1 MIWRMDE
8 FDTDYSFLNLPEAGS
23 AVRGPIELPSIE
35 PIDFD
40 LFGGPPPA
48 DDTGEDD
55 GGAEGSGIFQRQ
67 PIRERGNDQ
76 ARFEMG
82 RAIGQEVNTLRQNI
96 QTLEAA
102 KGELVSERDDAIQ
115 MQDQI
120 RQQMSE
126 QRIQE
131 LNQQQ
136 AQLQAELQ
144 EAVAAAE
151 ARGIDAL
158 AEAEAQAAE
167 ELASVSANFQSQ
179 IDALTG
185 ERDQAIAEQDMIRAE
200 AAEQQVQALEA
211 QKQNYESQ
219 LAEMTGQTTQRDQ
232 TIADL
237 QAQLEGLQ
245 QAPAVSDT
253 SLLDARRQELQDIGY
268 DAADV
273 EEILE
278 RDQQRG
284 LENVTSNV
292 LPDMIGKTPPVIP
305 PRPPQLPPKRGD
317 QLFISDQPRFISEER
332 SPLQQAFDKIQGSI
346 KPIPVPPG
354 QEGQLPIAPVNTGP
368 ITIMGTTLSQEDSD
382 RIRAGSAGGLK
393 GIVNRASERL
403 KNNPNTI
410 RRGGFLNRA
419 GTPATTSPKGPLGIG
434 GPLSAVSR
442 ATTTPSPQMSGAF
455 LQRQVRPPQ
464 APAITPPRRPMS
476 VGGIGGMDGRMN
488 RMMVR

>member
-48 DDTGEDD
+48 DDTGEGG

-82 RAIGQEVNTLRQNI
+82 RAIGQEVNMLRENI
-96 QTLEAA
+96 QTLEAE
-102 KGELVSERDDAIQ
+102 KGELVSERDAAIQ

-131 LNQQQ
+131 LDQQQ

-151 ARGIDAL
+151 ARGIDAV

-185 ERDQAIAEQDMIRAE
+185 ERDAALAEQDVIRAE
-200 AAEQQVQALEA
+200 AADQQAQALEA
-211 QKQNYESQ
+211 QKQDYEAQ
-219 LAEMTGQTTQRDQ
+219 LA
-232 TIADL
+232 A
-237 QAQLEGLQ
+237 LQ
-245 QAPAVSDT
+245 QAPAETPAVP
-253 SLLDARRQELQDIGY
+253 DIGP
-268 DAADV
+268 
-273 EEILE
+273 IPGMKE
-278 RDQQRG
+278 RFPYLDLLNKEQPQEVKDMVAKSLATGEAVISPDQVQG
-284 LENVTSNV
+284 
-292 LPDMIGKTPPVIP
+292 MINNMTGQTAFVKAPEM
-305 PRPPQLPPKRGD
+305 PPKRKD
-317 QLFISDQPRFISEER
+317 QFFISDEPRFISEEKIIEKR
-332 SPLQQAFDKIQGSI
+332 IPDNLPGRAIPKPNVAQIRPLANA
-346 KPIPVPPG
+346 PI
-354 QEGQLPIAPVNTGP
+354 
-368 ITIMGTTLSQEDSD
+368 
-382 RIRAGSAGGLK
+382 
-393 GIVNRASERL
+393 
-403 KNNPNTI
+403 
-410 RRGGFLNRA
+410 
-419 GTPATTSPKGPLGIG
+419 
-434 GPLSAVSR
+434 
-442 ATTTPSPQMSGAF
+442 
-455 LQRQVRPPQ
+455 PQ
-464 APAITPPRRPMS
+464 APIITPPRRPMS
-476 VGGIGGMDGRMN
+476 VGGIGGMSNRVN
-488 RMMVR
+488 RMMMR

>member
-1 MIWRMDE
+1 MILRMDE
-8 FDTDYSFLNLPEAGS
+8 FDTGYSFLNLPEAGS

-55 GGAEGSGIFQRQ
+55 GGEGDTGEGGAEGSGIFQRQ

-102 KGELVSERDDAIQ
+102 KGELVSERDAAIQ

-120 RQQMSE
+120 RQEMSE

-131 LNQQQ
+131 LDQQQ

-167 ELASVSANFQSQ
+167 ELASVSADFQSQ

-185 ERDQAIAEQDMIRAE
+185 ERDQAIADQDMIRAE
-200 AAEQQVQALEA
+200 AADQQAQALEA

-232 TIADL
+232 TIAEL
-237 QAQLEGLQ
+237 QAQIEGLQ
-245 QAPAVSDT
+245 QAPAETPAV
-253 SLLDARRQELQDIGY
+253 
-268 DAADV
+268 
-273 EEILE
+273 
-278 RDQQRG
+278 
-284 LENVTSNV
+284 
-292 LPDMIGKTPPVIP
+292 PDFVKA
-305 PRPPQLPPKRGD
+305 PQMPPKRKD
-317 QLFISDQPRFISEER
+317 QIFISDQPRFISEER
-332 SPLQQAFDKIQGSI
+332 PLLEPIR
-346 KPIPVPPG
+346 KPVDPGRRFNRPEDIRVPRDTNTIPKNPADLIPVIRPGTGFIGGPVTVADTPFTGAGMAGAGVRPDLPPPN
-354 QEGQLPIAPVNTGP
+354 E
-368 ITIMGTTLSQEDSD
+368 
-382 RIRAGSAGGLK
+382 SALFGK
-393 GIVNRASERL
+393 R
-403 KNNPNTI
+403 PTI
-410 RRGGFLNRA
+410 RR
-419 GTPATTSPKGPLGIG
+419 PAAPI
-434 GPLSAVSR
+434 
-442 ATTTPSPQMSGAF
+442 
-455 LQRQVRPPQ
+455 PP

-476 VGGIGGMDGRMN
+476 VGGIGGMGGRMN
-488 RMMVR
+488 RMMMR

>member
-1 MIWRMDE
+1 MILRMDE
-8 FDTDYSFLNLPEAGS
+8 FDTDYSFLNLPEMGS

-35 PIDFD
+35 PINFD

-48 DDTGEDD
+48 DDTGEGD

-67 PIRERGNDQ
+67 SIRERGNDQ

-82 RAIGQEVNTLRQNI
+82 RAIGQEVNMLRQNI

-102 KGELVSERDDAIQ
+102 KVELVSERDAAIQ

-131 LNQQQ
+131 LDQQQ

-200 AAEQQVQALEA
+200 AAEQQAQALEA
-211 QKQNYESQ
+211 QKQDYESQ
-219 LAEMTGQTTQRDQ
+219 LA
-232 TIADL
+232 A
-237 QAQLEGLQ
+237 LQ
-245 QAPAVSDT
+245 QAPADT
-253 SLLDARRQELQDIGY
+253 SLLDARRKELEDLGY

-292 LPDMIGKTPPVIP
+292 LPDMIGKQPPFNLGALGQEQPQYIKDMVARSMETGEPVISP
-305 PRPPQLPPKRGD
+305 DQVQDMINRMGGQTRPVEAPQMPPKKSD
-317 QLFISDQPRFISEER
+317 QLFIDDRPTDRGIFGGVKLGGTPST
-332 SPLQQAFDKIQGSI
+332 GS
-346 KPIPVPPG
+346 KLDDFVPPPG
-354 QEGQLPIAPVNTGP
+354 YGEGP
-368 ITIMGTTLSQEDSD
+368 IEGGPVVRPGPKPVLKPTKDLI
-382 RIRAGSAGGLK
+382 AGGFAK
-393 GIVNRASERL
+393 
-403 KNNPNTI
+403 
-410 RRGGFLNRA
+410 
-419 GTPATTSPKGPLGIG
+419 SPIK
-434 GPLSAVSR
+434 
-442 ATTTPSPQMSGAF
+442 
-455 LQRQVRPPQ
+455 
-464 APAITPPRRPMS
+464 TPPPRMS
-476 VGGIGGMDGRMN
+476 VGGIGGFAGSRSGRMI
-488 RMMVR
+488 RR

>member
-1 MIWRMDE
+1 MILRMDE

-55 GGAEGSGIFQRQ
+55 TGEGDGGAESSGIFQGQ

-102 KGELVSERDDAIQ
+102 KGELVSERDAAIQ

-120 RQQMSE
+120 RQEMSE

-131 LNQQQ
+131 LDQQQ

-167 ELASVSANFQSQ
+167 ELASVSADFQSQ

-185 ERDQAIAEQDMIRAE
+185 ERDQAIADQDMIRAE
-200 AAEQQVQALEA
+200 AADQQAQALEA

-232 TIADL
+232 TIAEL
-237 QAQLEGLQ
+237 QAQIEGLQ
-245 QAPAVSDT
+245 QAPAETPAV
-253 SLLDARRQELQDIGY
+253 
-268 DAADV
+268 
-273 EEILE
+273 
-278 RDQQRG
+278 
-284 LENVTSNV
+284 
-292 LPDMIGKTPPVIP
+292 PDFVKA
-305 PRPPQLPPKRGD
+305 PQMPPKRKD
-317 QLFISDQPRFISEER
+317 QIFISDQPRFISEER
-332 SPLQQAFDKIQGSI
+332 PLLEPIR
-346 KPIPVPPG
+346 KPVDPGRRFNRPEDIRVPRDTNTIPKNPADLIPVIRPGTGFIGGPVTVADTPFTGAGIAGAGIRPDLPPPN
-354 QEGQLPIAPVNTGP
+354 E
-368 ITIMGTTLSQEDSD
+368 
-382 RIRAGSAGGLK
+382 SALFGK
-393 GIVNRASERL
+393 R
-403 KNNPNTI
+403 PTI
-410 RRGGFLNRA
+410 RR
-419 GTPATTSPKGPLGIG
+419 PATPI
-434 GPLSAVSR
+434 
-442 ATTTPSPQMSGAF
+442 
-455 LQRQVRPPQ
+455 PP

-476 VGGIGGMDGRMN
+476 VGGIGGMGGRMN
-488 RMMVR
+488 RMMMR

>member
-1 MIWRMDE
+1 MILRMDE

-35 PIDFD
+35 PIDFN

-55 GGAEGSGIFQRQ
+55 TGEGDGGAESSGIFQGQ

-102 KGELVSERDDAIQ
+102 KGELVSERDAAIQ

-120 RQQMSE
+120 RQEMSE

-131 LNQQQ
+131 LDQQQ

-167 ELASVSANFQSQ
+167 ELASVSADFQSQ

-185 ERDQAIAEQDMIRAE
+185 ERDQAIADQDMIRAE
-200 AAEQQVQALEA
+200 AADQQAQALEA

-232 TIADL
+232 TIAEL
-237 QAQLEGLQ
+237 QAQIEGLQ
-245 QAPAVSDT
+245 QAPAETPAV
-253 SLLDARRQELQDIGY
+253 
-268 DAADV
+268 
-273 EEILE
+273 
-278 RDQQRG
+278 
-284 LENVTSNV
+284 
-292 LPDMIGKTPPVIP
+292 PDFVKA
-305 PRPPQLPPKRGD
+305 PQMPPKRKD
-317 QLFISDQPRFISEER
+317 QIFISDQPRFISEER
-332 SPLQQAFDKIQGSI
+332 PLLEPIR
-346 KPIPVPPG
+346 KPVDPGRRFNRPEDIRVPRDTNTIPKNPADLIPVIRPGTGFIGGPVTVADTPFTGAGIAGAGIRPDLPPPN
-354 QEGQLPIAPVNTGP
+354 E
-368 ITIMGTTLSQEDSD
+368 
-382 RIRAGSAGGLK
+382 SALFGK
-393 GIVNRASERL
+393 R
-403 KNNPNTI
+403 PTI
-410 RRGGFLNRA
+410 RR
-419 GTPATTSPKGPLGIG
+419 PATPI
-434 GPLSAVSR
+434 
-442 ATTTPSPQMSGAF
+442 
-455 LQRQVRPPQ
+455 PP

-476 VGGIGGMDGRMN
+476 VGGIGGMGGRMN
-488 RMMVR
+488 RMMMR

>member
-1 MIWRMDE
+1 MILRMDE

-35 PIDFD
+35 PIDFN
-40 LFGGPPPA
+40 LFGGTPPA
-48 DDTGEDD
+48 DDTGEGDTGEGDGGEGD

-102 KGELVSERDDAIQ
+102 KGELVSERDAAIQ

-131 LNQQQ
+131 LDQQQ

-151 ARGIDAL
+151 ARGIDAV

-167 ELASVSANFQSQ
+167 ELASVSADFQSQ

-200 AAEQQVQALEA
+200 AADQQAQALEA

-232 TIADL
+232 TIAEL
-237 QAQLEGLQ
+237 QAQIEGLQ
-245 QAPAVSDT
+245 QAPAETPAVP
-253 SLLDARRQELQDIGY
+253 DIGPIPGMAEQFPY
-268 DAADV
+268 LDLLSKEPSQEAKDAFARSMETGEPVISPDQV
-273 EEILE
+273 QNMINRMPVRGPIPP
-278 RDQQRG
+278 RD
-284 LENVTSNV
+284 
-292 LPDMIGKTPPVIP
+292 IIP
-305 PRPPQLPPKRGD
+305 PRPPQLPPKRKD
-317 QLFISDQPRFISEER
+317 QIFIQDRPNFISEER
-332 SPLQQAFDKIQGSI
+332 MPRPPADS
-346 KPIPVPPG
+346 IPVIGTGTGFIGGPVTVADTPFTGAGIAGAGIRPDLPPPN
-354 QEGQLPIAPVNTGP
+354 E
-368 ITIMGTTLSQEDSD
+368 
-382 RIRAGSAGGLK
+382 SALFGK
-393 GIVNRASERL
+393 R
-403 KNNPNTI
+403 PTI
-410 RRGGFLNRA
+410 RR
-419 GTPATTSPKGPLGIG
+419 PATPI
-434 GPLSAVSR
+434 
-442 ATTTPSPQMSGAF
+442 
-455 LQRQVRPPQ
+455 PP

-476 VGGIGGMDGRMN
+476 VGGIGGMGGRMN
-488 RMMVR
+488 RMMMR

>member
-1 MIWRMDE
+1 MDE

-48 DDTGEDD
+48 DDTGEGD

-131 LNQQQ
+131 LDQQQ

-179 IDALTG
+179 
-185 ERDQAIAEQDMIRAE
+185 
-200 AAEQQVQALEA
+200 V
-211 QKQNYESQ
+211 
-219 LAEMTGQTTQRDQ
+219 
-232 TIADL
+232 
-237 QAQLEGLQ
+237 
-245 QAPAVSDT
+245 
-253 SLLDARRQELQDIGY
+253 
-268 DAADV
+268 
-273 EEILE
+273 
-278 RDQQRG
+278 
-284 LENVTSNV
+284 
-292 LPDMIGKTPPVIP
+292 
-305 PRPPQLPPKRGD
+305 
-317 QLFISDQPRFISEER
+317 
-332 SPLQQAFDKIQGSI
+332 
-346 KPIPVPPG
+346 
-354 QEGQLPIAPVNTGP
+354 
-368 ITIMGTTLSQEDSD
+368 
-382 RIRAGSAGGLK
+382 
-393 GIVNRASERL
+393 
-403 KNNPNTI
+403 
-410 RRGGFLNRA
+410 
-419 GTPATTSPKGPLGIG
+419 
-434 GPLSAVSR
+434 
-442 ATTTPSPQMSGAF
+442 
-455 LQRQVRPPQ
+455 
-464 APAITPPRRPMS
+464 
-476 VGGIGGMDGRMN
+476 
-488 RMMVR
+488 

>member
-1 MIWRMDE
+1 MILRMDE

-23 AVRGPIELPSIE
+23 DVRGPISLPSIE
-35 PIDFD
+35 PVSFD
-40 LFGGPPPA
+40 LFGG
-48 DDTGEDD
+48 
-55 GGAEGSGIFQRQ
+55 RR
-67 PIRERGNDQ
+67 PIRRPRPEPIEIQPLRRIERGDDQ
-76 ARFEMG
+76 GRFEMG
-82 RAIGQEVNTLRQNI
+82 RAIGQEVNMLRENI
-96 QTLEAA
+96 QTLETA
-102 KGELVSERDDAIQ
+102 KGELASERDAAIQ

-131 LNQQQ
+131 LDQQQ

-167 ELASVSANFQSQ
+167 ELASVSADFQSQ

-200 AAEQQVQALEA
+200 AAEQQAQALEA

-219 LAEMTGQTTQRDQ
+219 LA
-232 TIADL
+232 A
-237 QAQLEGLQ
+237 LQ
-245 QAPAVSDT
+245 QAPADT

-268 DAADV
+268 DPADV

-292 LPDMIGKTPPVIP
+292 LPDMIGKQPPFNLGTLGQEQPQYIKDMVARSMETGEPVISP
-305 PRPPQLPPKRGD
+305 DQVQDMINRMGGQAGPVEAPQMPPKKDD
-317 QLFISDQPRFISEER
+317 QIFIDDREIDPRINR
-332 SPLQQAFDKIQGSI
+332 TIG
-346 KPIPVPPG
+346 
-354 QEGQLPIAPVNTGP
+354 TG
-368 ITIMGTTLSQEDSD
+368 T
-382 RIRAGSAGGLK
+382 
-393 GIVNRASERL
+393 
-403 KNNPNTI
+403 
-410 RRGGFLNRA
+410 GF
-419 GTPATTSPKGPLGIG
+419 IG
-434 GPLSAVSR
+434 GPLTVADTPFTGAGMAGAGIRPDLPPPTQSALFGKR
-442 ATTTPSPQMSGAF
+442 PTITRPATPI
-455 LQRQVRPPQ
+455 PQ

-476 VGGIGGMDGRMN
+476 VGGIGGMGGRMN

>member
-1 MIWRMDE
+1 MIWHMDE

-40 LFGGPPPA
+40 LFGGTPPA

-55 GGAEGSGIFQRQ
+55 GDTGEGDGGAEGSGIFQGQ

-76 ARFEMG
+76 ARFEMC

-102 KGELVSERDDAIQ
+102 KGELVSERDAAIQ

-120 RQQMSE
+120 RQEMSE

-131 LNQQQ
+131 LDQQQ

-167 ELASVSANFQSQ
+167 ELASVSADFQSQ

-200 AAEQQVQALEA
+200 AADQQAQALEA

-232 TIADL
+232 TIAEL

-245 QAPAVSDT
+245 QAPAETPAVP
-253 SLLDARRQELQDIGY
+253 DIGPIPGMEDFKY
-268 DAADV
+268 LDLLSK
-273 EEILE
+273 EQPQEIKDMVARSMATGE
-278 RDQQRG
+278 AVISPDQVQEMINRMPVRD
-284 LENVTSNV
+284 
-292 LPDMIGKTPPVIP
+292 PIPPRDIIP
-305 PRPPQLPPKRGD
+305 PRPPQLPPKRRE
-317 QLFISDQPRFISEER
+317 QIFIDDRPRFISEER
-332 SPLQQAFDKIQGSI
+332 ERLIGKTIPDNLPGRAIPKPNVAQLRPLADS
-346 KPIPVPPG
+346 IPVIG
-354 QEGQLPIAPVNTGP
+354 TGTGFIGGPVKVADTP
-368 ITIMGTTLSQEDSD
+368 YKT
-382 RIRAGSAGGLK
+382 
-393 GIVNRASERL
+393 
-403 KNNPNTI
+403 TI
-410 RRGGFLNRA
+410 RR
-419 GTPATTSPKGPLGIG
+419 PAAPI
-434 GPLSAVSR
+434 
-442 ATTTPSPQMSGAF
+442 
-455 LQRQVRPPQ
+455 PP
-464 APAITPPRRPMS
+464 APTITPPRRPMS
-476 VGGIGGMDGRMN
+476 VGGIGGMSNRVN
-488 RMMVR
+488 RMMMR

>member
-40 LFGGPPPA
+40 LFGGTPPA
-48 DDTGEDD
+48 DDTGEDDTGEGD

-102 KGELVSERDDAIQ
+102 KGELVSERDAAIQ

-131 LNQQQ
+131 LDQQQ

-151 ARGIDAL
+151 ARGIDAV

-167 ELASVSANFQSQ
+167 ELASVSADFQSQ

-185 ERDQAIAEQDMIRAE
+185 ERDAALAEQDVIRAE
-200 AAEQQVQALEA
+200 AADQQAQALEM
-211 QKQNYESQ
+211 QKQDYEAQ
-219 LAEMTGQTTQRDQ
+219 LA
-232 TIADL
+232 A
-237 QAQLEGLQ
+237 LQ
-245 QAPAVSDT
+245 QAPAETPAVP
-253 SLLDARRQELQDIGY
+253 DIGPIPGMAEQFPY
-268 DAADV
+268 INLLGQEPSQEAKDAFARSMATGEAVISPDQV
-273 EEILE
+273 QEMINRMPV
-278 RDQQRG
+278 RD
-284 LENVTSNV
+284 
-292 LPDMIGKTPPVIP
+292 PIPPRDIIP
-305 PRPPQLPPKRGD
+305 PRPPQLPPKRKD
-317 QLFISDQPRFISEER
+317 QIFIQDRPNFISEER
-332 SPLQQAFDKIQGSI
+332 KIGKTI
-346 KPIPVPPG
+346 PDNLPGRAIPKPHV
-354 QEGQLPIAPVNTGP
+354 A
-368 ITIMGTTLSQEDSD
+368 
-382 RIRAGSAGGLK
+382 
-393 GIVNRASERL
+393 RL
-403 KNNPNTI
+403 KPTPKNPADLIPIVGT
-410 RRGGFLNRA
+410 GTGF
-419 GTPATTSPKGPLGIG
+419 IG
-434 GPLSAVSR
+434 GPVKVADTPFRGSGMAGAGARPDLPPPAQSALFGKRPTVR
-442 ATTTPSPQMSGAF
+442 RPATPITP
-455 LQRQVRPPQ
+455 
-464 APAITPPRRPMS
+464 APTITPPRRPMS
-476 VGGIGGMDGRMN
+476 VGGIGGISNRVN
-488 RMMVR
+488 RMMMI

>member
-1 MIWRMDE
+1 MIWHMDE

-40 LFGGPPPA
+40 LFGATPPA
-48 DDTGEDD
+48 DDTGEDDGDTGEGD

-131 LNQQQ
+131 LDQQQ
-136 AQLQAELQ
+136 ARLQAELQ

-200 AAEQQVQALEA
+200 AADQQAQALEM
-211 QKQNYESQ
+211 QKQEYEAR
-219 LAEMTGQTTQRDQ
+219 LGEMTGQVGQFETQLGERDQ

-237 QAQLEGLQ
+237 QAQIAGLQ
-245 QAPAVSDT
+245 QAPAETPTVP
-253 SLLDARRQELQDIGY
+253 DIGPIPGPKPIPPQ
-268 DAADV
+268 DFGFGPGIRPT
-273 EEILE
+273 EII
-278 RDQQRG
+278 G
-284 LENVTSNV
+284 
-292 LPDMIGKTPPVIP
+292 PDGQFIGSAGVTPPDIGPIPGLKEQFPYLDLLSKEQPQEVKDMVARSMATGEAVISP
-305 PRPPQLPPKRGD
+305 DQVQGMINNMTGQTAFVKAPQMPPKRKD
-317 QLFISDQPRFISEER
+317 QFFISDQPRFISEER
-332 SPLQQAFDKIQGSI
+332 MPRPPADS
-346 KPIPVPPG
+346 IPVVG
-354 QEGQLPIAPVNTGP
+354 TGTGFIGRPV
-368 ITIMGTTLSQEDSD
+368 TTAETPY
-382 RIRAGSAGGLK
+382 K
-393 GIVNRASERL
+393 T
-403 KNNPNTI
+403 TI
-410 RRGGFLNRA
+410 RRPVA
-419 GTPATTSPKGPLGIG
+419 PI
-434 GPLSAVSR
+434 
-442 ATTTPSPQMSGAF
+442 
-455 LQRQVRPPQ
+455 PP

-476 VGGIGGMDGRMN
+476 VGGIGGMGGRIN
-488 RMMVR
+488 RMMMR

>member
-1 MIWRMDE
+1 MILRMDE

-23 AVRGPIELPSIE
+23 DVRGPISLPSID
-35 PIDFD
+35 PVSFD
-40 LFGGPPPA
+40 LFGG
-48 DDTGEDD
+48 
-55 GGAEGSGIFQRQ
+55 RR
-67 PIRERGNDQ
+67 PIRRPRPEPIEIEPIRRIERGDDQ
-76 ARFEMG
+76 GRFEMG
-82 RAIGQEVNTLRQNI
+82 RAIGQEVNMLRENI

-102 KGELVSERDDAIQ
+102 KGELVSERDAAIQ

-131 LNQQQ
+131 LDQQQ

-167 ELASVSANFQSQ
+167 ELASVSADFQSQ

-232 TIADL
+232 TIAEL

-268 DAADV
+268 DPADV
-273 EEILE
+273 QEILE

-292 LPDMIGKTPPVIP
+292 LPDLIGKTPPVIP
-305 PRPPQLPPKRGD
+305 SRPPQLPPKKGD
-317 QLFISDQPRFISEER
+317 QLFIDDRPRFISEEGMPVA
-332 SPLQQAFDKIQGSI
+332 SVQGGSYKEELARGRI
-346 KPIPVPPG
+346 PPRTGTGFIGGPVTVEDTPFTGAGIAGAGIRPDLPPPNESALFGKKP
-354 QEGQLPIAPVNTGP
+354 
-368 ITIMGTTLSQEDSD
+368 
-382 RIRAGSAGGLK
+382 
-393 GIVNRASERL
+393 
-403 KNNPNTI
+403 TI
-410 RRGGFLNRA
+410 RR
-419 GTPATTSPKGPLGIG
+419 PATPI
-434 GPLSAVSR
+434 
-442 ATTTPSPQMSGAF
+442 
-455 LQRQVRPPQ
+455 PQ
-464 APAITPPRRPMS
+464 APGITPPRRPMS
-476 VGGIGGMDGRMN
+476 VGGIGGMGGRMN
-488 RMMVR
+488 RMMMR

>member
-1 MIWRMDE
+1 MILRMDE

-23 AVRGPIELPSIE
+23 DVRGPIGLPSID
-35 PIDFD
+35 PVSFD
-40 LFGGPPPA
+40 LFGG
-48 DDTGEDD
+48 
-55 GGAEGSGIFQRQ
+55 RR
-67 PIRERGNDQ
+67 PIRRPRPEPIEIEPIRRMERGDDQ
-76 ARFEMG
+76 GRFEMG
-82 RAIGQEVNTLRQNI
+82 RAIGQEVNMLRENI
-96 QTLEAA
+96 QALEAA
-102 KGELVSERDDAIQ
+102 KGELVSERDTAIQ

-131 LNQQQ
+131 LDQQQ

-167 ELASVSANFQSQ
+167 ELASVSADFQSQ

-219 LAEMTGQTTQRDQ
+219 LAEMTGQTTQRNQ

-268 DAADV
+268 DPADV
-273 EEILE
+273 QEILE

-292 LPDMIGKTPPVIP
+292 LPDLIGKTPPVIP

-317 QLFISDQPRFISEER
+317 QLFIDDRPRFISEER
-332 SPLQQAFDKIQGSI
+332 MPRPPADLVPVIRPGTGFIGGPVTVEDTPFTGAGIAGAGIRPDLPPPNESALFGK
-346 KPIPVPPG
+346 KP
-354 QEGQLPIAPVNTGP
+354 
-368 ITIMGTTLSQEDSD
+368 
-382 RIRAGSAGGLK
+382 
-393 GIVNRASERL
+393 
-403 KNNPNTI
+403 TI
-410 RRGGFLNRA
+410 RR
-419 GTPATTSPKGPLGIG
+419 PATPI
-434 GPLSAVSR
+434 
-442 ATTTPSPQMSGAF
+442 
-455 LQRQVRPPQ
+455 PQ
-464 APAITPPRRPMS
+464 APAITPPTRPMS
-476 VGGIGGMDGRMN
+476 VGGIGGMGGRMN
-488 RMMVR
+488 RMMMR

>member
-1 MIWRMDE
+1 MILRMDE

-35 PIDFD
+35 PIDFN
-40 LFGGPPPA
+40 LFGGTPPA

-55 GGAEGSGIFQRQ
+55 GGEGDTGEGGAEGSGIFQGQ

-102 KGELVSERDDAIQ
+102 KGELVSERDAAIQ

-120 RQQMSE
+120 RQEMSE

-131 LNQQQ
+131 LDQQQ

-167 ELASVSANFQSQ
+167 ELASVSADFQSQ

-185 ERDQAIAEQDMIRAE
+185 ERDQAIADQDMIRAE
-200 AAEQQVQALEA
+200 AADQQAQALEA

-232 TIADL
+232 TIAEL
-237 QAQLEGLQ
+237 QAQIEGLQ
-245 QAPAVSDT
+245 QAPAETPAV
-253 SLLDARRQELQDIGY
+253 
-268 DAADV
+268 
-273 EEILE
+273 
-278 RDQQRG
+278 
-284 LENVTSNV
+284 
-292 LPDMIGKTPPVIP
+292 PDFVKA
-305 PRPPQLPPKRGD
+305 PQMPPKRKD
-317 QLFISDQPRFISEER
+317 QIFISDQPRFISEER
-332 SPLQQAFDKIQGSI
+332 PLLEPIR
-346 KPIPVPPG
+346 KPVDPGRRFNRPEDIRVPRDTNTIPKNPADLIPVIRPGTGFIGGPVTVADTPFTGAGIAGAGIRPDLPPPN
-354 QEGQLPIAPVNTGP
+354 E
-368 ITIMGTTLSQEDSD
+368 
-382 RIRAGSAGGLK
+382 SALFGK
-393 GIVNRASERL
+393 R
-403 KNNPNTI
+403 PTI
-410 RRGGFLNRA
+410 RR
-419 GTPATTSPKGPLGIG
+419 PATPI
-434 GPLSAVSR
+434 
-442 ATTTPSPQMSGAF
+442 
-455 LQRQVRPPQ
+455 PP

-476 VGGIGGMDGRMN
+476 VGGIGGMGGRMN
-488 RMMVR
+488 RMMMR

>member
-1 MIWRMDE
+1 MIWHMDE

-35 PIDFD
+35 PINFD
-40 LFGGPPPA
+40 LFGATPPA

-55 GGAEGSGIFQRQ
+55 GDTGEGDGGAEGSGIFQGQ

-102 KGELVSERDDAIQ
+102 KGELVSERDAAIQ

-131 LNQQQ
+131 LDQQQ

-200 AAEQQVQALEA
+200 AADQQAQALEM
-211 QKQNYESQ
+211 QKQDYEAR
-219 LAEMTGQTTQRDQ
+219 LGEMTGQVGQFETQLGERDQ

-237 QAQLEGLQ
+237 QAQIAGLQ
-245 QAPAVSDT
+245 QAPSETPAISDI
-253 SLLDARRQELQDIGY
+253 SE
-268 DAADV
+268 
-273 EEILE
+273 
-278 RDQQRG
+278 
-284 LENVTSNV
+284 
-292 LPDMIGKTPPVIP
+292 PVIP
-305 PRPPQLPPKRGD
+305 PRPPQLPPKRDD
-317 QLFISDQPRFISEER
+317 QLSIDDRPRFISEER
-332 SPLQQAFDKIQGSI
+332 PLL
-346 KPIPVPPG
+346 KPIRKPVDPG
-354 QEGQLPIAPVNTGP
+354 RRFNDLQNIIEPRDTNIIPKNPADLIPIVGTG
-368 ITIMGTTLSQEDSD
+368 T
-382 RIRAGSAGGLK
+382 
-393 GIVNRASERL
+393 
-403 KNNPNTI
+403 
-410 RRGGFLNRA
+410 GF
-419 GTPATTSPKGPLGIG
+419 IG
-434 GPLSAVSR
+434 GPVTAADTPFTGAGMAGAGMRPDLPPPTQSALF
-442 ATTTPSPQMSGAF
+442 GK
-455 LQRQVRPPQ
+455 RPTIIRPAAPIPP

-476 VGGIGGMDGRMN
+476 VGGIGGMSNRVN
-488 RMMVR
+488 RMIMR

>member
-1 MIWRMDE
+1 MILRMDE

-48 DDTGEDD
+48 DDTGEGDTGEGDGGEGD

-102 KGELVSERDDAIQ
+102 KGELVSERDAAIQ

-120 RQQMSE
+120 RQEMSE

-131 LNQQQ
+131 LDQQQ

-167 ELASVSANFQSQ
+167 ELASVSADFQSQ

-185 ERDQAIAEQDMIRAE
+185 ERDQAIADQDMIRAE
-200 AAEQQVQALEA
+200 AADQQAQALEA

-232 TIADL
+232 TIAEL
-237 QAQLEGLQ
+237 QAQIEGLQ
-245 QAPAVSDT
+245 QAPAETPAV
-253 SLLDARRQELQDIGY
+253 
-268 DAADV
+268 
-273 EEILE
+273 
-278 RDQQRG
+278 
-284 LENVTSNV
+284 
-292 LPDMIGKTPPVIP
+292 PDFVKA
-305 PRPPQLPPKRGD
+305 PQMPPKRKD
-317 QLFISDQPRFISEER
+317 QIFISDQPRFISEER
-332 SPLQQAFDKIQGSI
+332 PLLEPIR
-346 KPIPVPPG
+346 KPVDPGRRFNRPEDIRVPRDTNTIPKNPADLIPVIRPGTGFIGGPVTVADTPFTGAGMAGAGVRPDLPPPN
-354 QEGQLPIAPVNTGP
+354 E
-368 ITIMGTTLSQEDSD
+368 
-382 RIRAGSAGGLK
+382 SALFGK
-393 GIVNRASERL
+393 R
-403 KNNPNTI
+403 PTI
-410 RRGGFLNRA
+410 RR
-419 GTPATTSPKGPLGIG
+419 PATPI
-434 GPLSAVSR
+434 
-442 ATTTPSPQMSGAF
+442 
-455 LQRQVRPPQ
+455 PP

-476 VGGIGGMDGRMN
+476 VGGIGGMGGRMN
-488 RMMVR
+488 RMMMR

>member
-1 MIWRMDE
+1 MILRMDE

-48 DDTGEDD
+48 DDTGEGDTGEGD
-55 GGAEGSGIFQRQ
+55 GGAEGSGIFQGQ

-102 KGELVSERDDAIQ
+102 KGELVSERDAAIQ

-120 RQQMSE
+120 RQEMSE

-131 LNQQQ
+131 LDQQQ

-167 ELASVSANFQSQ
+167 ELASVSADFQSQ

-200 AAEQQVQALEA
+200 AADQQAQALEM
-211 QKQNYESQ
+211 QKQDYETR
-219 LAEMTGQTTQRDQ
+219 LGEMTGQVGQFETQLGERDQ

-237 QAQLEGLQ
+237 QAQIAGLQ
-245 QAPAVSDT
+245 QTPVETPAV
-253 SLLDARRQELQDIGY
+253 
-268 DAADV
+268 
-273 EEILE
+273 
-278 RDQQRG
+278 
-284 LENVTSNV
+284 
-292 LPDMIGKTPPVIP
+292 PDFVKA
-305 PRPPQLPPKRGD
+305 PQMPPKIKD
-317 QLFISDQPRFISEER
+317 QFFISDQPRFISEER
-332 SPLQQAFDKIQGSI
+332 MPRPPADS
-346 KPIPVPPG
+346 IPVVG
-354 QEGQLPIAPVNTGP
+354 TGTGFISRPV
-368 ITIMGTTLSQEDSD
+368 TTAETPY
-382 RIRAGSAGGLK
+382 K
-393 GIVNRASERL
+393 T
-403 KNNPNTI
+403 TI
-410 RRGGFLNRA
+410 RRPVA
-419 GTPATTSPKGPLGIG
+419 PI
-434 GPLSAVSR
+434 
-442 ATTTPSPQMSGAF
+442 
-455 LQRQVRPPQ
+455 PP

-476 VGGIGGMDGRMN
+476 VGGIGGMSNRVN
-488 RMMVR
+488 RMMMR

>member
-1 MIWRMDE
+1 MILRMDE

-55 GGAEGSGIFQRQ
+55 TGEGDGGAESSGIFQGQ

-102 KGELVSERDDAIQ
+102 KGELVSERDAAIQ

-120 RQQMSE
+120 RQEMSE

-131 LNQQQ
+131 LDQQQ

-167 ELASVSANFQSQ
+167 ELASVSADFQSQ

-200 AAEQQVQALEA
+200 AADQQAQALEA

-232 TIADL
+232 TIAEL
-237 QAQLEGLQ
+237 QAQIEGLQ
-245 QAPAVSDT
+245 QAPAETPAV
-253 SLLDARRQELQDIGY
+253 
-268 DAADV
+268 
-273 EEILE
+273 
-278 RDQQRG
+278 
-284 LENVTSNV
+284 
-292 LPDMIGKTPPVIP
+292 PDFVKA
-305 PRPPQLPPKRGD
+305 PQMPPKRKD
-317 QLFISDQPRFISEER
+317 QIFISDQPRFISEER
-332 SPLQQAFDKIQGSI
+332 PLLEPIR
-346 KPIPVPPG
+346 KPVDPGRRFNRPEDIRVPRDTNTIPKNPADLIPVIRPGTGFIGGPVTVADTPFTGAGIAGAGIRPDLPPPN
-354 QEGQLPIAPVNTGP
+354 E
-368 ITIMGTTLSQEDSD
+368 
-382 RIRAGSAGGLK
+382 SALFGK
-393 GIVNRASERL
+393 R
-403 KNNPNTI
+403 PTI
-410 RRGGFLNRA
+410 RR
-419 GTPATTSPKGPLGIG
+419 PATPI
-434 GPLSAVSR
+434 
-442 ATTTPSPQMSGAF
+442 
-455 LQRQVRPPQ
+455 PP

-476 VGGIGGMDGRMN
+476 VGGIGGMGGRMN
-488 RMMVR
+488 RMMMR

>member
-1 MIWRMDE
+1 MILRMDE

-35 PIDFD
+35 PIDFN

-55 GGAEGSGIFQRQ
+55 GGEGDTGEGGAEGSGIFQRQ

-102 KGELVSERDDAIQ
+102 KGELVSERDAAIQ

-120 RQQMSE
+120 RQEMSE

-131 LNQQQ
+131 LDQQQ

-167 ELASVSANFQSQ
+167 ELASVSADFQSQ

-185 ERDQAIAEQDMIRAE
+185 ERDQAIADQDMIRAE
-200 AAEQQVQALEA
+200 AADQQAQALEA

-232 TIADL
+232 TIAEL
-237 QAQLEGLQ
+237 QAQIEGLQ
-245 QAPAVSDT
+245 QAPAETPAV
-253 SLLDARRQELQDIGY
+253 
-268 DAADV
+268 
-273 EEILE
+273 
-278 RDQQRG
+278 
-284 LENVTSNV
+284 
-292 LPDMIGKTPPVIP
+292 PDFVKA
-305 PRPPQLPPKRGD
+305 PQMPPKGKGPI
-317 QLFISDQPRFISEER
+317 FISDQPRFISEER
-332 SPLQQAFDKIQGSI
+332 PLLELIGTQPVDPGRRFNRPEDIRVPRDTNTIPKNPADL
-346 KPIPVPPG
+346 IPVIRPGTGFIGGPVTVADTPFTGAGIAGAGIRPDLPPPN
-354 QEGQLPIAPVNTGP
+354 E
-368 ITIMGTTLSQEDSD
+368 
-382 RIRAGSAGGLK
+382 SALFGK
-393 GIVNRASERL
+393 R
-403 KNNPNTI
+403 PTI
-410 RRGGFLNRA
+410 RR
-419 GTPATTSPKGPLGIG
+419 PATPI
-434 GPLSAVSR
+434 
-442 ATTTPSPQMSGAF
+442 
-455 LQRQVRPPQ
+455 PP

-476 VGGIGGMDGRMN
+476 VGGIGGMGGRMN
-488 RMMVR
+488 RMMMR